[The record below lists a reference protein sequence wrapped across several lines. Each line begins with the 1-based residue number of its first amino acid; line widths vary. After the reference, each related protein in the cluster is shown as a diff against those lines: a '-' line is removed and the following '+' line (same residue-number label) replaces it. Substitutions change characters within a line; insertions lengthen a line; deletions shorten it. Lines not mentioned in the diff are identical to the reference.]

1 MTTIRI
7 ITKECYNQLM
17 EYERYYDDCTGRVDL
32 KALKSTL
39 KSKKTIKKVV
49 VLTRDHCNF
58 KNVAN
63 KDITYK
69 YPCCAS
75 STDDGMFYE
84 NYGGYRMPSVINP
97 LGDAFVVI

>member
-1 MTTIRI
+1 MLREDI
-7 ITKECYNQLM
+7 
-17 EYERYYDDCTGRVDL
+17 YDDCTGRVDL

-49 VLTRDHCNF
+49 LYTRRHRDF

-63 KDITYK
+63 KDITYQ
-69 YPCCAS
+69 YPCSAS
-75 STDDGMFYE
+75 SNDDGMFYQ
-84 NYGGYRMPSVINP
+84 NYGGCSIPSVINP